1 MNYKHNFKNDKFMNE
16 IIFKNKLN
24 GYFVEIGA
32 CDGIKESQCFF
43 FEKYLNWDGICVEPQ
58 RSYHT
63 TLIKNRKTTSFDAIS
78 DINNIVTFTEI
89 PNKKMCSGITKKI
102 DDLENKRNFKIKK
115 FREQDI
121 QYKVNSITLKKL
133 LDKYNSPKIIDWI
146 AIDAEGC
153 ELCILKKFFEE
164 NDNKYKILAFSLE
177 INKIDLIEINN
188 ILITNNYIEVFN
200 PFLKGIK
207 YKNKQVDWEKY
218 YIHKDIS

>member
-1 MNYKHNFKNDKFMNE
+1 MNE

-58 RSYHT
+58 RSYHA
-63 TLIKNRKTTSFDAIS
+63 TLIKNRKITSFDAIS

-153 ELCILKKFFEE
+153 ELCILKNFFEE
-164 NDNKYKILAFSLE
+164 NNNKYKILAFSLE
-177 INKIDLIEINN
+177 TNNIDLIEINN
-188 ILITNNYIEVFN
+188 ILITNNYIEVLN

-218 YIHKDIS
+218 YIHKDIYENIQ

>member
-63 TLIKNRKTTSFDAIS
+63 TLIKNRKTTSYDAIS